1 MDSSWKR
8 QVEAK
13 TRVLIIYLSKLMNAI
28 DYNVLYIGFGYLMA
42 NYWQTLGYPELNSK
56 CESLFR
62 FETIPNTIGLNR
74 ILN

>member
-8 QVEAK
+8 QVGAK

-28 DYNVLYIGFGYLMA
+28 HYNVLYSGFGYLMA
-42 NYWQTLGYPELNSK
+42 NYWQAPGCPELNSK
-56 CESLFR
+56 CESLLGFK
-62 FETIPNTIGLNR
+62 TIPNTIGLNR